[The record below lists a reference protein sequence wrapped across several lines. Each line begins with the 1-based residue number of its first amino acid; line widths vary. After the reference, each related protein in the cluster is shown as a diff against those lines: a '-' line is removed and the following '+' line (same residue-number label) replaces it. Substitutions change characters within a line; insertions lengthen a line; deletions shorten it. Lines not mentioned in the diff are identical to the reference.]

1 MPFVD
6 ANGVRTRYEESALH
20 HVPYLLF
27 CNSLGTTLDMWTFQL
42 SGLSHSFRVLRYDIR
57 GQGKSDVPPGP
68 YSISQLA
75 DDLIALLNQLGIRRI
90 HFCGLSMGGMIGMS
104 LALRYPDRL
113 SKLILCNTAPKIGT
127 AETWNARIDAVQKGG
142 MAAIVEGVLERW
154 FTRAF
159 RETDPAAIELT
170 RQMLLSSSVE
180 GYTACCAAIRDMDV
194 REEIG
199 RIQVPVLVISGTHD
213 PVTTPQDAQFLRD
226 TIPGAEYKEL
236 PAAHLSNVEAEEA
249 FTMEVSRFL
258 KA

>member
-6 ANGVRTRYEESALH
+6 ANGVRTRYEESAPH
-20 HVPYLLF
+20 PVPYLLF
-27 CNSLGTTLDMWTFQL
+27 CNSLGTTLDMWALQL

-57 GQGKSDVPPGP
+57 GQGRSDVPPGP

-75 DDLIALLNQLGIRRI
+75 DDLIALLNQLGIHRV

-154 FTRAF
+154 FTRGF
-159 RETDPAAIELT
+159 REKDPVAIELT
-170 RQMLLSSSVE
+170 RRMLLNSSVE
-180 GYTACCAAIRDMDV
+180 GYTACCAAVRDMDV

-199 RIQVPVLVISGTHD
+199 RIRLPVLVISGTHD
-213 PVTTPQDAQFLRD
+213 PVTTPRDGQLLRD